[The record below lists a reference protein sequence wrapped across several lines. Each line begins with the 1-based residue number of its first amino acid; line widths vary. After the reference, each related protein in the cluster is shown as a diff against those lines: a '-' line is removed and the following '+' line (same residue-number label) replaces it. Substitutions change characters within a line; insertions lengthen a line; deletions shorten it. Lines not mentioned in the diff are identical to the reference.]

1 MMTVH
6 LHGNILT
13 QYGIAANNRGET
25 EGNITTLQKILWKGE
40 LHSTVSAEAIR
51 FAMRYRWQQMFDAG
65 NGEVETNR
73 TWNDAELRFA
83 WKDPSFSTA
92 GVRYIDDDMLGFMDA
107 KAAAKENEDVE
118 EAEASESKSRAK
130 KASAKGTTKAR
141 RGPLEVTR
149 AVSLLPF
156 LGETS
161 FSAKGGEKN
170 RTSLYGAEMHATAY
184 QYGFSLT
191 PIHLCM
197 PERIRYIIDALVSLG
212 TVGGNHGRFLY
223 DFSPQSIILRLTP
236 DPAPRILYSFTADN
250 PHETRIGTLVE
261 QVDAGD
267 LKAEELVLA
276 GRMVKTQEAEYLV
289 EKGAH
294 GFKGILEA
302 ADYVKAQ
309 LRGE

>member
-1 MMTVH
+1 MTIH

-25 EGNITTLQKILWKGE
+25 EGNITTLQKILWNGE

-51 FAMRYRWQQMFDAG
+51 FAMRYRWQQMFESGDVA
-65 NGEVETNR
+65 VETNR
-73 TWNDAELRFA
+73 TWNDAELKFA
-83 WKDPSFSTA
+83 WKDASFSTA
-92 GVRYIDDDMLGFMDA
+92 GERYIDDDILGFMDA
-107 KAAAKENEDVE
+107 KAAAKENEDAEDVE
-118 EAEASESKSRAK
+118 VPEGKKRSK
-130 KASAKGTTKAR
+130 KAPAKGTTKAR
-141 RGPLEVTR
+141 RGSLEVTR

-161 FSAKGGEKN
+161 FSAKGGEKD

-184 QYGFSLT
+184 QFGFSVT
-191 PIHLCM
+191 PIHLCK

-236 DPAPRILYSFTADN
+236 DPAPRILYAFKADN
-250 PHETRIGTLVE
+250 PHEISLETLVE

-267 LKAEELVLA
+267 IKAEELMLA
-276 GRMVKTQEAEYLV
+276 GRVVKTQEAEYLA
-289 EKGAH
+289 EKGAQ
-294 GFKGILEA
+294 GLKGILEA
-302 ADYVKAQ
+302 ADYLKAQ